1 MDWIRILTDPD
12 PLEMARLLRVGQ
24 FVTWPKLHIIENRL
38 RLERQI
44 YLGRQAT
51 KLRQQGPSS
60 RTSKEPLPPT
70 SVGHQ
75 NSVTRGMISMAEESD
90 DDDFDTRTLGAPEP
104 EGWAAPPQPAEPE
117 PSTSNNASGSFL
129 SRLRTQSFPG
139 LTSPIRRK
147 GTLIFRGDNAGRD
160 PETSGS
166 SDSSST
172 EDRPSR
178 QAYHPTVLRNR
189 PDVRQVFPSPQ
200 DDGDGGSDGDHEYE
214 DL

>member
-1 MDWIRILTDPD
+1 M
-12 PLEMARLLRVGQ
+12 
-24 FVTWPKLHIIENRL
+24 IENRL

-51 KLRQQGPSS
+51 KIRQQGPSG

-70 SVGHQ
+70 SAGYQ
-75 NSVTRGMISMAEESD
+75 NGVTRGMRSMAEESD
-90 DDDFDTRTLGAPEP
+90 DDDFDTRTLDAPEL

-117 PSTSNNASGSFL
+117 PSTSNNANASLF
-129 SRLRTQSFPG
+129 SRLRTKSFPG
-139 LTSPIRRK
+139 LTAPIRGK
-147 GTLIFRGDNAGRD
+147 GRLIFRGDEAGRG

-172 EDRPSR
+172 EDQPSR
-178 QAYHPTVLRNR
+178 QAYHPTALRNR
-189 PDVRQVFPSPQ
+189 PDVRQVFPSRQ
-200 DDGDGGSDGDHEYE
+200 EDGDGGSDGDHEFE